1 MIIRGNVMNILFF
14 SQAAWDDK
22 NSFGNTI
29 SNFFCGDAWKDDK
42 FASFYVR
49 KQMPDNKANVSY
61 YNLSAIDIVKG
72 IFKFNIK
79 GCIFSTEN
87 IYVEKE
93 KLNSAH
99 NIEKKNIDKLHQ
111 KKSKLV
117 YFCHELIWRSR
128 LWLNRD
134 LKKFITDNAPDIL
147 FAFATSPYILWPLI
161 QYMKKKTNCKVVLL
175 IADDVY
181 GYYEKEVFY
190 RRRYLKKNLE
200 KCILASDRLYG
211 ISDEMCELYKSRFG
225 KDVSTLY
232 KGCDLSIE
240 PKQHLNHPLKF
251 VYAGNLLWGRDE
263 TLSAVA
269 DVLEKLNQNG
279 IKARLEI
286 YTASTIT
293 EQMKRKL
300 NRGNTSEIRG
310 VKPYEEIKQ
319 IMHEADI
326 VLHVESFEK
335 KEIETVRYSFST
347 KIIDCMQSGTQVLGI
362 GPKGIASIEYLKKVE
377 GVIVIDDKTK
387 IESTVQN
394 ISQNENKIIKN
405 ALYTRQYALKHHD
418 INDVQKKLREDLE
431 KIL

>member
-1 MIIRGNVMNILFF
+1 MPVV
-14 SQAAWDDK
+14 
-22 NSFGNTI
+22 
-29 SNFFCGDAWKDDK
+29 
-42 FASFYVR
+42 AS
-49 KQMPDNKANVSY
+49 
-61 YNLSAIDIVKG
+61 L
-72 IFKFNIK
+72 
-79 GCIFSTEN
+79 
-87 IYVEKE
+87 
-93 KLNSAH
+93 
-99 NIEKKNIDKLHQ
+99 
-111 KKSKLV
+111 LV
-117 YFCHELIWRSR
+117 
-128 LWLNRD
+128 
-134 LKKFITDNAPDIL
+134 
-147 FAFATSPYILWPLI
+147 
-161 QYMKKKTNCKVVLL
+161 
-175 IADDVY
+175 
-181 GYYEKEVFY
+181 
-190 RRRYLKKNLE
+190 
-200 KCILASDRLYG
+200 
-211 ISDEMCELYKSRFG
+211 LYK
-225 KDVSTLY
+225 
-232 KGCDLSIE
+232 
-240 PKQHLNHPLKF
+240 
-251 VYAGNLLWGRDE
+251 
-263 TLSAVA
+263 
-269 DVLEKLNQNG
+269 EKLNQNG

>member
-1 MIIRGNVMNILFF
+1 MNILIF
-14 SQAAWDDK
+14 SEAAWDDT
-22 NSFGNTI
+22 NSFGNTV
-29 SNFFCGDAWKDDK
+29 SNFFCGDTWNKDC
-42 FASFYVR
+42 FSNFYAR
-49 KQMPDNKANVSY
+49 NQMPNNKSIVNY
-61 YNLSAIDIVKG
+61 YQLSAVDIVKG
-72 IFKFNIK
+72 LTKLRISGKKFTTQNYQNL
-79 GCIFSTEN
+79 EN
-87 IYVEKE
+87 SMN
-93 KLNSAH
+93 LAH
-99 NIEKKNIDKLHQ
+99 KDEQKKIDKLHQ
-111 KKSKLV
+111 NKNEFI
-117 YFCHELIWRSR
+117 YWGHELIWRSR

-161 QYMKKKTNCKVVLL
+161 QYMKRKTNCKVVLL

-190 RRRYLKKNLE
+190 RRRYLKKNLK
-200 KCILASDRLYG
+200 KCILASDILYG

-269 DVLEKLNQNG
+269 DALEKLNQNG

-300 NRGNTSEIRG
+300 NRGNTSEIKG

-319 IMHEADI
+319 IMREADI

-347 KIIDCMQSGTQVLGI
+347 KIIDCIQSGTQVLGI

-377 GVIVIDDKTK
+377 GTIVVDDKTK
-387 IESTVQN
+387 IESTVRN
-394 ISQNENKIIKN
+394 IGQNENKIIKN
-405 ALYTRQYALKHHD
+405 AFCTRSYALEHHNID
-418 INDVQKKLREDLE
+418 DVQKKLREDL
-431 KIL
+431 KNYN